1 MPFYKQDFAGSRNRW
16 RSNLS
21 RAMKRR
27 ALHARCPRCGR
38 KNALKRVRIDAAS
51 SMRVCRW
58 ADCRFEI
65 CP

>member
-1 MPFYKQDFAGSRNRW
+1 MPFYKRSIDGAKNRW
-16 RSNLS
+16 KQNLS
-21 RAMKRR
+21 NAMKR
-27 ALHARCPRCGR
+27 HAAAAQCPRCGR
-38 KNALKRVRIDAAS
+38 KGALQRVRLDAAS

>member
-1 MPFYKQDFAGSRNRW
+1 MPFHNKDHPGAKNRW

-21 RAMKRR
+21 AAMKRQ
-27 ALHARCPRCGR
+27 ALHARCPQCGR
-38 KNALKRVRIDAAS
+38 KNALQHVRLDAAA